1 VPWLDYVARITENQS
16 AAGIGKRIGL
26 AASSVTRWSDDN
38 PPKPANI
45 SKFCRAYGRPVFEG
59 MVAAGY
65 IPSEEIASAFVEDP
79 SRLSDEELG
88 RAIEALGQEVKRR
101 GRR

>member
-1 VPWLDYVARITENQS
+1 VPWLDYVARISGNQS
-16 AAGIGKRIGL
+16 AAGIGKKIGL

-38 PPKPANI
+38 PPKAENI
-45 SKFCRAYGRPVFEG
+45 VKFCRAYGRPVFEG

-65 IPSEEIASAFVEDP
+65 IPSEEIASAYVKDP

-88 RAIEALGQEVKRR
+88 EAIEVLGREVKRR
-101 GRR
+101 RRR